1 MALAYLQI
9 FADKVEL
16 LEPFDDAERGR
27 LLTAMLDYALHDEEP
42 LLTGNERY
50 IWPVFRQMIDQ
61 SKQALHAKQTAG
73 HARQTKQ
80 SAAPAQQD
88 TAETQQTAADGS
100 SSQQSAAPAQQEAAE
115 RPINQESR
123 IKNQESGIRN
133 QEMEEGKRTR
143 FRPPTVDEV
152 IAYARDAG
160 LVINAQRFVD
170 YFTSK
175 GWKVGGSGMKDW
187 RAAVRNWVAREQL
200 PPSRGGPVVKVT
212 EQQQYTQ
219 REYTHSDNAVDAM
232 MAEYLAQGAVS

>member
-27 LLTAMLDYALHDEEP
+27 LLTAMLAYALHDEEP

-61 SKQALHAKQTAG
+61 SKQALQAKQNAG

-80 SAAPAQQD
+80 N
-88 TAETQQTAADGS
+88 
-100 SSQQSAAPAQQEAAE
+100 AAPAQQEAAE
-115 RPINQESR
+115 TQHTAADSSSSQQSAEPAQQEAAEQPIIQESRNNNQESR
-123 IKNQESGIRN
+123 IRN
-133 QEMEEGKRTR
+133 QDREEKRTR
-143 FRPPTVDEV
+143 FCPPTVDEV
-152 IAYARDAG
+152 IAYAREAG

-170 YFTSK
+170 FYASK

-187 RAAVRNWVAREQL
+187 RAAVRNWAAREQL
-200 PPSRGGPVVKVT
+200 PPSRCGPTMKGV

-232 MAEYLAQGAVS
+232 MAEYLAQGVIS

>member
-27 LLTAMLDYALHDEEP
+27 LLTAMLAYALRDEDP
-42 LLTGNERY
+42 VLTGNERY

-61 SKQALHAKQTAG
+61 SKQALHAKQNAG

-80 SAAPAQQD
+80 SAAPAQQEAAD
-88 TAETQQTAADGS
+88 TQQTAAGS
-100 SSQQSAAPAQQEAAE
+100 SSNQQTASPAQQEAAE
-115 RPINQESR
+115 PHIIQESR

-133 QEMEEGKRTR
+133 QDMEEGKRTR
-143 FRPPTVDEV
+143 FRPPTVDQV

-170 YFTSK
+170 FYASK

-187 RAAVRNWVAREQL
+187 RAAVRNWAAREHL
-200 PPSRGGPVVKVT
+200 PPSRCGPTVKGV

-232 MAEYLAQGAVS
+232 MAEYLSQGDVS